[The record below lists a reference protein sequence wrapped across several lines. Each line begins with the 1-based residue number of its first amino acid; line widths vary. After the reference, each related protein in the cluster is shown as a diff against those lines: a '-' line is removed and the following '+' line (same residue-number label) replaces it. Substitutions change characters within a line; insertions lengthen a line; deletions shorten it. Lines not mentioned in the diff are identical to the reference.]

1 MAPTMIEVRDLTR
14 RFGSIT
20 ALSEVSF
27 SVPRGQV
34 VGLLG
39 ENGAGKTTAMRVLT
53 GFVAPSEGTALVD
66 GLDVVEEPLATR
78 KRIGYLPE
86 GNPLYLDLR
95 LGEILRFSAELHGL
109 TGAARDRAVAR
120 SVEMAGLAGQER
132 QVVGTL
138 SKGYRQRAGLA
149 QALLHEP
156 DVLILDEPTSGL
168 DPNQQEEMRGLI
180 RDLREEHT
188 VLLSTHI
195 LPEVEAVCDRVLIIH
210 RGKLVADDSVEAIKR
225 QQRGETTLSLVVRGT
240 PEALRAAL
248 AEIPLARPPETSPS
262 GEEGVLEATVGLAG
276 HPDRRVLERLA
287 AALASSGLGL
297 SRLETR
303 ATSLEEVFARLTTDQ
318 VPPAA
323 ERR

>member
-1 MAPTMIEVRDLTR
+1 VAPTMIEVRDLTR